1 MLLHLFEKSD
11 IVKYPLLLFSVLA
24 LCIVM
29 ERIVTLTMLK
39 QREEEAFVKLQSAM
53 EQGDHSAVNSA
64 ALSSAAPV
72 SQVIAILTTMR
83 GASFDALQAAADSAL
98 GLQRL
103 RLRRYLTMLATIGS
117 TAPFIGLFGTV
128 LGVLQ
133 AFEEM
138 GRAGSNVEGS
148 AVAGN
153 IGAAL
158 SATAVGLLVAIP
170 TVIAYNYLVGKV
182 QGQVLQVS
190 SHVARLM
197 PYLESRIDNQA
208 NHATPHTIL
217 AARATQEA

>member
-11 IVKYPLLLFSVLA
+11 IVKYPLLLFSLLA
-24 LCIVM
+24 LAIVF
-29 ERIVTLTMLK
+29 ERLFMLTMLK
-39 QREEEAFVKLQSAM
+39 QKEDQAFLKLQSAM
-53 EQGDHSAVNSA
+53 EQGDHSAVNDPA
-64 ALSSAAPV
+64 IVGAPV
-72 SQVIAILTTMR
+72 SQVIAILDTMR
-83 GASFDALQAAADSAL
+83 GASFDALQAAADSAV

-138 GRAGSNVEGS
+138 GKAGSNVEGS

-170 TVIAYNYLVGKV
+170 TVMAYNFLVGRV
-182 QGQVLQVS
+182 QGQVLHIS

-197 PYLESRIDNQA
+197 PYLEARIDDKA
-208 NHATPHTIL
+208 SHSTARTIL
-217 AARATQEA
+217 AGRATQEA